1 MAALDEIREKRSQIL
16 KELCVRRDYTHAL
29 LATPAAVCRAR
40 RAVKDAQVLDSCT
53 MVFRDINRDTIQRA
67 VQNEPS
73 RPSWRSNVVKL
84 DPIAA
89 IKK

>member
-1 MAALDEIREKRSQIL
+1 MAALDEIREKRAQIL

-53 MVFRDINRDTIQRA
+53 MVFRDIDRDVIQRA
-67 VQNEPS
+67 IQREPV